1 MRSMDESVEWA
12 RRVPFE
18 ALARIYPG
26 EYGAEGETEIR
37 RLFELERSDASV

>member
-1 MRSMDESVEWA
+1 MDEAVEWA

-26 EYGAEGETEIR
+26 EYGATGEVEVR
-37 RLFELERSDASV
+37 RVFELEQTDASNER